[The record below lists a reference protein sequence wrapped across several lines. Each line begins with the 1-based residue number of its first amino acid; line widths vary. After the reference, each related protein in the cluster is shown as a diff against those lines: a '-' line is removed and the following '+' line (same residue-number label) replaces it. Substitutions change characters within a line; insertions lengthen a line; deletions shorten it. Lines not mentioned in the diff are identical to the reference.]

1 MAKQTEINKALTAW
15 ASSPEGQAALG
26 RAVLDRQFKDS
37 QGRKI
42 SLAYVLKYDKA
53 NWDTVRAIAQA
64 VRPSSIALAVWAYK
78 SKINGNKDAYQLL
91 TDTQPTP
98 AGSTTTTKEA

>member
-1 MAKQTEINKALTAW
+1 MANQTEINKALTAW
-15 ASSPEGQAALG
+15 ASSPEGQAVIG
-26 RAVLDRQFKDS
+26 RAVLDRQFKDV

-64 VRPSSIALAVWAYK
+64 VRPSSIALAVWTYT
-78 SKINGNKDAYQLL
+78 SKLNGNKDAYQLL
-91 TDTQPTP
+91 TDAAGTTP
-98 AGSTTTTKEA
+98 AGSTTTKEA